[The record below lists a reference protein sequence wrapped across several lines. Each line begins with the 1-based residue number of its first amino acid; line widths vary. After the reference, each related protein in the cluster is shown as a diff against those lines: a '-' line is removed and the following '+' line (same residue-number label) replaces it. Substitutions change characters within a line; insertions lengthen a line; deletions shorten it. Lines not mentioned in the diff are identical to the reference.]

1 MRMTPT
7 VKEDQMTG
15 LRPDDGAVPSN
26 GIYARRIRVMC
37 ENKLASASG
46 GVISAEQKAGER
58 IGINMEFESHRRSAL
73 DIYDDAIT
81 IVLRRLDRLSAYRLG
96 QVKNMTVIRSPQ
108 PGQILT
114 HLRRVHPAT

>member
-7 VKEDQMTG
+7 FKEDQMAG

-37 ENKLASASG
+37 ENKLASVSG
-46 GVISAEQKAGER
+46 AVISAEQKSGER
-58 IGINMEFESHRRSAL
+58 VRINMEFESHRRSAL

-81 IVLRRLDRLSAYRLG
+81 IVLRRLDRFSAYRLG
-96 QVKNMTVIRSPQ
+96 QVKKMTAIRPTE
-108 PGQILT
+108 PGQT
-114 HLRRVHPAT
+114 VAHLRRVHPAP